1 MTRHQRST
9 LFSSRQTVLRNT
21 PCWSFTLK
29 STSPGGPTHSHAG
42 SHRPGVSRQKLSWV
56 TLVLLGGGYQPWPCR
71 AALEPAAL
79 PLCALPPYPPPGRH
93 RSLMDGWCRS
103 RPNPADTHSVVT
115 HTETSRYV
123 FTLWQVLPVDKWWA
137 SWTQLDFLFDL
148 ALQRNVQLWGCA
160 TNKCA
165 KTPTQSEVLNRS
177 KKAQFISWKNKLKSC
192 GP

>member
-1 MTRHQRST
+1 MFSFKQSKLRPTSKIFTSLLVIKNSRGCVETVQMTRHQRST

-123 FTLWQVLPVDKWWA
+123 FTL
-137 SWTQLDFLFDL
+137 
-148 ALQRNVQLWGCA
+148 
-160 TNKCA
+160 
-165 KTPTQSEVLNRS
+165 
-177 KKAQFISWKNKLKSC
+177 
-192 GP
+192 